1 MKLFMRSLCLAC
13 SVTALSAVIAYATP
27 TCVDL
32 GYGALPGVKA
42 NKLYLYFPP
51 SDDAAY
57 PDFHV
62 DAHSQTTPAHAFNVS
77 ELSSYTGTAT
87 DLKNAIFD
95 VVSDD
100 YCEFNVEVLQA
111 TAIPGGPATRRNTV
125 AIGTDS
131 EIWDDAGLHYRSW
144 GLAQNVDTGDATAI
158 DYARVWAGTYQQEN
172 NGALTGANSTLERWA
187 RSIGGT
193 AAHEGGHN
201 YGLGHSDGIPV
212 AAGEDALTRHVMASG
227 SHYTDEQRAGYRR
240 HFSNHEYEVL
250 AANIGLSVQTMW
262 NWDFIN
268 PNAQTATKVR
278 INFLSTQSSMTVSGP
293 YTGNL
298 SPWSAPVVSASLG
311 TQMWNGV
318 SYHRHTVT
326 WSTGQAW
333 SGGSPGQ
340 VVGGAGFH
348 VGTGFSGVNYNTTN
362 PIIITSVDLLDASD
376 AVLALHP
383 RIAGFDSGTLDSSDG
398 TFALNAF
405 NFDAAQLVLSN
416 VRVMFLP
423 RVLAIDSMLPKAEK
437 LTDIFGEPLE
447 PWGKAE
453 AQIGKGV
460 VTRKGLRIPITKLAR
475 GPHFLEKTDAAVC
488 KGEGRGDRSGEQR
501 DTYGCKLGMVAA
513 LFPAT
518 TTYLSATVTDP
529 AAKHWDAEKKDY
541 VVGPVSTQIFYQVA
555 GRHPDLNR
563 NGVDDFVDIAMG
575 KARDGNKD
583 GVVDSVQLRRAEIV
597 KPNLTAVKPVANAP
611 APK

>member
-1 MKLFMRSLCLAC
+1 MKLFVRSLCLAC
-13 SVTALSAVIAYATP
+13 SVTALSAGMAFATP
-27 TCVDL
+27 QCVDL
-32 GYGALPGVKA
+32 GYGALPGAKA

-51 SDDAAY
+51 ADDAAY

-62 DAHSQTTPAHAFNVS
+62 DAHSATTPAHAFNVA
-77 ELSSYTGTAT
+77 ELTNYTGTDAQ
-87 DLKNAIFD
+87 LRSGIFD
-95 VVSDD
+95 VVTDD
-100 YCEFNVEVLQA
+100 YCEFNVEVLSV

-125 AIGTDS
+125 AIGTDAQV
-131 EIWDDAGLHYRSW
+131 WDDGGLHYRLW

-158 DYARVWAGTYQQEN
+158 DYARVWAGTYQDS
-172 NGALTGANSTLERWA
+172 NGALIGANSTVERWSY
-187 RSIGGT
+187 SIGGT

-201 YGLGHSDGIPV
+201 YGLSHSDGLIL
-212 AAGEDALTRHVMASG
+212 ASGEDVLTHHLMAKG
-227 SHYTDEQRAGYRR
+227 SNYSDEQRASYRR

-250 AANIGLSVQTMW
+250 AANVGLSVQTMW

-268 PNAQTATKVR
+268 PNAQTATQVR
-278 INFLSTQSSMTVSGP
+278 ISFLSTQSSLTVSGP

-311 TQMWNGV
+311 TQTWNGV

-333 SGGSPGQ
+333 S
-340 VVGGAGFH
+340 GGAGFH

-362 PIIITSVDLLDASD
+362 PIIITSVDLLDGSSN
-376 AVLALHP
+376 VLALHP
-383 RIAGFDSGTLDSSDG
+383 RITGFDSGVLDASDG

-405 NFDAAQLVLSN
+405 NFDAAQLILSD
-416 VRVMFLP
+416 VRVLFLP
-423 RVLAIDSMLPKAEK
+423 RVLSINSMLPKTEK
-437 LTDIFGEPLE
+437 LTDIFGAPLE
-447 PWGKAE
+447 PWGRAE

-460 VTRKGLRIPITKLAR
+460 VTKKGLRIPITKLAR
-475 GPHFLEKTDAAVC
+475 GPHFLEKTDAAAC
-488 KGEGRGDRSGEQR
+488 KGQGRGDRSDDQP

-518 TTYLSATVTDP
+518 TTYVSATVTDP
-529 AAKHWDAEKKDY
+529 AAKHWDVEKKDY

-555 GRHPDLNR
+555 GRHPDLNK
-563 NGVDDFVDIAMG
+563 NGVDDFIDIATG

-583 GVVDSVQLRRAEIV
+583 GVVDSAQLRRAEVI
-597 KPNLTAVKPVANAP
+597 KPNLTNAKLNPNVP